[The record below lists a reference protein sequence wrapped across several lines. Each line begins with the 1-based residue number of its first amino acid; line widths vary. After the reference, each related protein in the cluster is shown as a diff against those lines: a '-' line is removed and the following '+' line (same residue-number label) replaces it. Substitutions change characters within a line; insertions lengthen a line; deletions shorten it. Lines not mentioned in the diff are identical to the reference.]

1 MPGSPLSLD
10 LARMLEEVRKAGGKL
25 SAQHLENI
33 AARIGSAFRAKSD
46 EVAALRVSPDGKQL
60 RFIFPQKM
68 AKIGQIPI
76 TTTNSLAVR
85 TVRGKRGDI
94 VNNFS
99 TYKHPT
105 VFEAV
110 QLASEETS
118 APIRKIMSAPMLVD
132 NKVVGVIQVSRKG
145 RPGEAV
151 GGDFTPG
158 DLKELTDAAAILGQ
172 FLSSE
177 S

>member
-1 MPGSPLSLD
+1 MNGSPLSLE
-10 LARMLEEVRKAGGKL
+10 LARMLEDVRKAGGKL
-25 SAQHLENI
+25 GAQHLEDI
-33 AARIGSAFRAKSD
+33 AARIGKEFRANSD
-46 EVAALRVSPDGKQL
+46 EVAALRVSPDGKHL
-60 RFIFPQKM
+60 GFVLPQKM
-68 AKIGQIPI
+68 ANIGQIPI

-85 TVRGKRGDI
+85 TVRNKRGEI

-110 QLASEETS
+110 QLSSEETS

-145 RPGEAV
+145 RPGEPV
-151 GGDFTPG
+151 GGDFTPR
-158 DLKELTDAAAILGQ
+158 DLKELTDAGAIVGQ

>member
-25 SAQHLENI
+25 GSQHLENI
-33 AARIGSAFRAKSD
+33 AARIGKAFRAESD
-46 EVAALRVSPDGKQL
+46 EVAALRVSPYGKQL
-60 RFIFPQKM
+60 RFVFPQKM

-85 TVRGKRGDI
+85 TVRGKRGDT

-105 VFEAV
+105 VF
-110 QLASEETS
+110 
-118 APIRKIMSAPMLVD
+118 
-132 NKVVGVIQVSRKG
+132 
-145 RPGEAV
+145 
-151 GGDFTPG
+151 
-158 DLKELTDAAAILGQ
+158 
-172 FLSSE
+172 
-177 S
+177 

>member
-1 MPGSPLSLD
+1 MPGSSLSLD

-25 SAQHLENI
+25 GAQRLEDI
-33 AARIGSAFRAKSD
+33 AARIGRTFRAKSD
-46 EVAALRVSPDGKQL
+46 EVAALRVSPDGKHL
-60 RFIFPQKM
+60 RFVFPQKM
-68 AKIGQIPI
+68 VKIGQLPI

-85 TVRGKRGDI
+85 TVRDKRGEI

-110 QLASEETS
+110 QLSGEETS
-118 APIRKIMSAPMLVD
+118 APIRKIMSAPMVVD
-132 NKVVGVIQVSRKG
+132 NRVVGVIQVSRKG

-151 GGDFTPG
+151 GVDFTPK
-158 DLKELTDAAAILGQ
+158 DLKELIDAGMILGQ
-172 FLSSE
+172 FLGSE
-177 S
+177 A